1 MLKWYARAN
10 ADRKFVQFLEP
21 ASSYEVFLKICFA
34 VKSSRKGMNRRGG
47 ERFEEPFCIKKGLF
61 LLKSDVA
68 LIF

>member
-47 ERFEEPFCIKKGLF
+47 GGGIWRA
-61 LLKSDVA
+61 LLY
-68 LIF
+68 

>member
-34 VKSSRKGMNRRGG
+34 VKSSRKGMNRGG
-47 ERFEEPFCIKKGLF
+47 GGFEEPFCIKKGLF